1 MKNPV
6 VWFEVVGKDGDKLRR
21 FYGDLFDWQI
31 QDSGGEQNYGLV
43 AAAEKGIGGGVGA
56 SPDGGSGHVTFYVEV
71 DDLSAYLKKAEGLGG
86 STVMP
91 PTDIPAFN
99 LSFAMLT
106 DPEGHLIGLMKGGV

>member
-1 MKNPV
+1 MANPV
-6 VWFEVVGKDGDKLRR
+6 GWFEVVGKDGDKLRR